1 MDAVSILQTYLQE
14 VHSLCADEAREASAA
29 FTQQHCRRQE
39 IILQSGS
46 ICRDIYF
53 VASGMLR
60 SFHINSNGSE
70 FTRLLVP
77 ECSFCTVLLSFT
89 EAVPSPATIQALE
102 DSVVLKISRS
112 TFFSLIEGSKNFA
125 ALYTQLLHD
134 FQNFQ
139 IRRLEILTQYTP
151 QQRVE
156 LFLKDSPELSRRLT
170 NRIIASYL
178 QITPETYS
186 RCLKKFPGLI

>member
-1 MDAVSILQTYLQE
+1 
-14 VHSLCADEAREASAA
+14 
-29 FTQQHCRRQE
+29 
-39 IILQSGS
+39 
-46 ICRDIYF
+46 
-53 VASGMLR
+53 MLR